1 MVRVEGNIL
10 DWPGHR
16 REILDKVDEL
26 EALINS
32 LETGRTERR

>member
-1 MVRVEGNIL
+1 MVYVGKDIL

-26 EALINS
+26 EALIRS
-32 LETGRTERR
+32 IETGRIELK